1 MERGRERGEDNVS
14 LVKSFSLL
22 LLSSLAKVFR
32 LASTEFVVFVVVS
45 AAPEN
50 SPFGNFRGE
59 TVNFLFA
66 FRLALP

>member
-1 MERGRERGEDNVS
+1 MREGDNVS

-32 LASTEFVVFVVVS
+32 LASTEFVVVVVS